1 MLIGWPKPSDMAS
14 GELAA
19 RTGGT
24 SEKVVDEGECQFVI
38 LMHTTAACA
47 EKEGPVW
54 LVAERMLN

>member
-1 MLIGWPKPSDMAS
+1 MAS